1 MKACSP
7 KNLSIRAQ
15 QNNSG
20 SQNSNIN
27 SLKGSIPSKSSK
39 SEKSQ
44 ISHDAEEVAGIASNN
59 AADSSPESKSSDNFY
74 YLRRPLRGGTGELE
88 RIIAIEEK
96 ENESSNASFRSKS
109 SSAESCEGEMPQECA
124 KEDDED
130 QSRENR
136 QARDDQYFD
145 YR

>member
-1 MKACSP
+1 MRVGSP
-7 KNLSIRAQ
+7 NSLSKRAQ

-27 SLKGSIPSKSSK
+27 SIKGSIPSKSSK
-39 SEKSQ
+39 SDKSQ
-44 ISHDAEEVAGIASNN
+44 ISHDVEEVVGIASNN
-59 AADSSPESKSSDNFY
+59 AADGSPESDSSDNNFY

-109 SSAESCEGEMPQECA
+109 SSAESCEGDMPQE
-124 KEDDED
+124 
-130 QSRENR
+130 
-136 QARDDQYFD
+136 Y
-145 YR
+145 